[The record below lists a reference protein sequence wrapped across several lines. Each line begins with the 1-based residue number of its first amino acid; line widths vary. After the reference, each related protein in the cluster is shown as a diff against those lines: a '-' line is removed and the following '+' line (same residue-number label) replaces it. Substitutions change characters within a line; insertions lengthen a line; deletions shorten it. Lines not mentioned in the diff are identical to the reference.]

1 MPRRKDEPGF
11 SRRSFLKTV
20 GASGVAAGVLA
31 KAPGRGPGRVNAVG
45 PGAVPITL
53 NVNGQAAAA
62 RDRAARHAARRA
74 AHARRPHGQQARLRP
89 RRLRRLHDDR
99 RRPDGLRVFDA
110 RDRGPGQEDPHRG
123 RARLGQRPAASRAAG
138 VLRQGRPDVRLLHA
152 GVRHGERRPARK
164 ASRIRHRNRS
174 RKVSTATSAA
184 AGRSTA
190 CSKRCRA

>member
-20 GASGVAAGVLA
+20 GAGGVAAGVLA
-31 KAPGRGPGRVNAVG
+31 KAPASRPRRNVVG

-62 RDRAARHAARRA
+62 RDRAARDAARRA

-110 RDRGPGQEDPHRG
+110 RDRGAGQEDPHRR

-138 VLRQGRPDVRLLHA
+138 VLRQGRADVRLLHA
-152 GVRHGERRPARK
+152 GVRHGERRPPREAPESD
-164 ASRIRHRNRS
+164 AGTDQERS
-174 RKVSTATSAA
+174 RRQHLPLRDVQP
-184 AGRSTA
+184 RS
-190 CSKRCRA
+190 SKRCRA